1 MARRSS
7 DLLTYGVLGAGGV
20 LLATRLY
27 SGQWNPLKAFEKP
40 AAPATGGGGM
50 WFGVPRPP
58 PQLAPAV
65 VRPRPLTEAE
75 LVAMAARIK

>member
-7 DLLTYGVLGAGGV
+7 DLLTYGALGAGGV

-40 AAPATGGGGM
+40 VPAATGA
-50 WFGVPRPP
+50 WLLPSRPV
-58 PQLAPAV
+58 PQLAAPL
-65 VRPRPLTEAE
+65 RPGPLTEAE